1 MGFLVYASELLA
13 TRITSVPSLAYHLR
27 LSNLIAVPQ
36 LSEFY
41 AYEDT
46 FIYDDMV
53 FEILKP
59 YSHSWYIF
67 GSSFCG
73 IWEYYCFEN
82 QVLFSNDYSTIRR

>member
-1 MGFLVYASELLA
+1 MKLSAQTTSWASWYMRLSLLA

-59 YSHSWYIF
+59 YSHS
-67 GSSFCG
+67 
-73 IWEYYCFEN
+73 
-82 QVLFSNDYSTIRR
+82 